1 MKTGRGRGRPR
12 VGKKD
17 GESAKTKPQTND
29 LDGTIHP
36 DGQEF
41 PTAPQFNL
49 SRDVLDREEIPPINA
64 ENIPPELQVLL
75 CNSNVSNI
83 LMLDV
88 SMQVFLDTMRDQY
101 LEFIQLLKHTKCV
114 EMMKRHIEMERER
127 KNALSLQV
135 AQLGEQVFLPL
146 IDCLRRIVFYRTRE
160 IGP

>member
-64 ENIPPELQVLL
+64 ENIPLELQVLI
-75 CNSNVSNI
+75 CNSNVSNL

-101 LEFIQLLKHTKCV
+101 LEFIKLLKHTKCV

-135 AQLGEQVFLPL
+135 AQLGEQVFLSV
-146 IDCLRRIVFYRTRE
+146 IDCLWRVVFTVLVK
-160 IGP
+160 

>member
-75 CNSNVSNI
+75 CNSNVSNL

-135 AQLGEQVFLPL
+135 AQLGEQVFLSV
-146 IDCLRRIVFYRTRE
+146 IDCLWRVVFTVLVK
-160 IGP
+160 

>member
-75 CNSNVSNI
+75 CNSNVSNL

-146 IDCLRRIVFYRTRE
+146 IDCLWRVVFIVLVK
-160 IGP
+160 